1 MPDESQ
7 ESLNNNEP
15 LLAIH
20 GGQKSRLIW
29 IAIKKIKTI
38 YVNHAIDQMR
48 LQIYLLRIEI

>member
-20 GGQKSRLIW
+20 GGQKSRLI
-29 IAIKKIKTI
+29 
-38 YVNHAIDQMR
+38 
-48 LQIYLLRIEI
+48 